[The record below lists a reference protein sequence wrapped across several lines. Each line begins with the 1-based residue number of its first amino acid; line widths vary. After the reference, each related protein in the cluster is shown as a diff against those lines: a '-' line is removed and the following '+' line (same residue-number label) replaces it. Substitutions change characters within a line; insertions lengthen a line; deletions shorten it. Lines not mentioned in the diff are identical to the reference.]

1 MPHDVIMTAF
11 ARAERDA
18 LCDLLL
24 EVGPDAPTLCEGWDA
39 RDLAAHLV
47 VRERRPDASVGIIVP
62 AMAGWTQKV
71 QDDAA
76 RRPFPTLVEQV
87 RSGPP
92 VYSPFRLPGVDE
104 QANLFEYLV
113 HHEDVRRATPG
124 WEPREIDP
132 AMADLLWA
140 RLGRSG
146 RLLWGKV
153 PVIVNLRRTDLQ
165 PGGPDDGTRGR
176 THGIVHIPKGVAVGP
191 GPEVSVVGDVVEL
204 VMHGFGRS
212 EAHVTVTG
220 SDAAVA
226 AYEGARRGL

>member
-132 AMADLLWA
+132 EMADLLWA

-153 PVIVNLRRTDLQ
+153 PGGVVLHRTSTDPAVAPAHVR
-165 PGGPDDGTRGR
+165 PGSDGVTI
-176 THGIVHIPKGVAVGP
+176 T
-191 GPEVSVVGDVVEL
+191 GDVVEL

>member
-18 LCDLLL
+18 LCDLML
-24 EVGPDAPTLCEGWDA
+24 EVGPDAPTLCAGWDA

-47 VRERRPDASVGIIVP
+47 VRERRPDASLGIVLTP
-62 AMAGWTQKV
+62 LAGWTAKV
-71 QDDAA
+71 QQGAA
-76 RRPFPTLVEQV
+76 AKPFPSLVEQV

-92 VYSPFRLPGVDE
+92 VWSAFRLPGVDE

-113 HHEDVRRATPG
+113 HHEDVRRAVPG

-146 RLLWGKV
+146 RMLWGKV
-153 PVIVNLRRTDLQ
+153 PGGVVLQ
-165 PGGPDDGTRGR
+165 RSGAGQASVPAVVRPGSP
-176 THGIVHIPKGVAVGP
+176 
-191 GPEVSVVGDVVEL
+191 SVTVTGDVVEL

-212 EAHVTVTG
+212 EAHVQVDG
-220 SDAAVA
+220 DDAAVA

>member
-1 MPHDVIMTAF
+1 MPHDVIMTAY

-18 LCDLLL
+18 LCDLML
-24 EVGPDAPTLCEGWDA
+24 EVGPEAPTLCEGWDT

-47 VRERRPDASVGIIVP
+47 IRERRPDASVGIIVP

-146 RLLWGKV
+146 RMLWGKV
-153 PVIVNLRRTDLQ
+153 PGGVVLHRTGTEPTGAPAVVR
-165 PGGPDDGTRGR
+165 PGDGVTI
-176 THGIVHIPKGVAVGP
+176 T
-191 GPEVSVVGDVVEL
+191 GDVVEL

-212 EAHVTVTG
+212 EAHVSVTG

-226 AYEGARRGL
+226 TYQGARRGL

>member
-1 MPHDVIMTAF
+1 MTAY
-11 ARAERDA
+11 ARAERGA
-18 LCDLLL
+18 LCDLML

-47 VRERRPDASVGIIVP
+47 IREHRPDASVGIIVP

-71 QDDAA
+71 QDEAA

-87 RSGPP
+87 RGGPP

-113 HHEDVRRATPG
+113 HHEDVRRAVPG

-146 RLLWGKV
+146 RMLWGKV
-153 PVIVNLRRTDLQ
+153 PGGVVLHRTGTDPAPAPAVVR
-165 PGGPDDGTRGR
+165 PGGA
-176 THGIVHIPKGVAVGP
+176 GVTIT
-191 GPEVSVVGDVVEL
+191 GDVVEL

-212 EAHVTVTG
+212 EARVTVTG

-226 AYEGARRGL
+226 AYQGARRGL